1 MSDDPNTPVP
11 QLPEP
16 EGDGE
21 TRIGVDSW
29 VAESEDRQGRKGG
42 FFGPAARGWDA
53 SPDPVKL
60 FLFIAFAATLPFWM
74 NEGDLFAY
82 GLFTLLYATL
92 GLGLN
97 VVVGF
102 AGLLDLGY
110 VAYFGIGAY
119 GYALVSSAHYG
130 IHWPTLA
137 SLPAVTV
144 FTALIGLG
152 LGLTSRR
159 LVGDYFAIV
168 TLFFLQAFLVFTNT
182 ANPVIAGVGITGG
195 SSGIGNLDPLK
206 FFGYALTGVKQ
217 QYYFFLIVLCLA
229 TAGLYFANRSRT
241 GRAWRALREDP
252 LAAEV
257 MSIPVDRL
265 KRLAIVMG
273 AALAGLCGG
282 IFAAIQGAVVSSNFT
297 LNVLIFIF
305 AVVILGGMGSIAGPI
320 LGAIVINVSFQ
331 FLQPQNDHPDIK
343 RWLFYGAIVLFIVL
357 IKPWYRAVIVLV
369 GTVVF
374 GFVVHA
380 IVSGVAASSW
390 TSGIPSDAGSA
401 SIAKDIHD
409 WVVIPNSTL
418 HGGFSTYAY
427 IGLVVLVCVVR
438 SVSGWWRTAVLIP
451 TLYMTAVVWENVLAP
466 NPAVTAEIL
475 FGVLLI
481 VIMTVRPQGL
491 IGTARVEIV

>member
-1 MSDDPNTPVP
+1 MSDEPNTP
-11 QLPEP
+11 LPEP
-16 EGDGE
+16 TNAEAQ

-29 VAESEDRQGRKGG
+29 VAESEDRQARKRG

-60 FLFIAFAATLPFWM
+60 FLFIAFAATVPFWL
-74 NEGDLFAY
+74 NEGDLFSY
-82 GLFTLLYATL
+82 GLFTLIYATL

-119 GYALVSSAHYG
+119 GYALVSSPHYG
-130 IHWPTLA
+130 IHWPTLV
-137 SLPAVTV
+137 SLPAVAA

-152 LGLTSRR
+152 LGMTSRR
-159 LVGDYFAIV
+159 LIGDYFAIV

-182 ANPVIAGVGITGG
+182 ANPVIAGIGLTGG
-195 SSGIGNLDPLK
+195 SAGIANLDPLH
-206 FFGYALTGVKQ
+206 FFGYDFKSVKQ
-217 QYYFFLIVLCLA
+217 QYYFFLIVLLFA

-273 AALAGLCGG
+273 AGLAGLVGA
-282 IFAAIQGAVVSSNFT
+282 IFAATQGAAVTGNFT
-297 LNVLIFIF
+297 LNVLIIIY

-320 LGAIVINVSFQ
+320 LGAVVITVSLQ

-343 RWLFYGAIVLFIVL
+343 RWLFYGAIVLFVAL
-357 IKPWYRAVIVLV
+357 TKPWYRAVVTLV
-369 GTVVF
+369 GTAAF
-374 GFVVHA
+374 GFAVHA
-380 IVSGVAASSW
+380 IVSATAAASW
-390 TSGIPSDAGSA
+390 TSGTASDAGSA
-401 SIAKDIHD
+401 SVSKAIHD
-409 WVVIPNSTL
+409 WVIIPNQSI
-418 HGGFSTYAY
+418 HGSFATWTY

-438 SVSGWWRTAVLIP
+438 SVSGWWRTLALIP

>member
-1 MSDDPNTPVP
+1 MSDQPNTPVP
-11 QLPEP
+11 GEP
-16 EGDGE
+16 AEE
-21 TRIGVDSW
+21 AQTRIGVDSW
-29 VAESEDRQGRKGG
+29 VAESEDRKARTRG

-60 FLFIAFAATLPFWM
+60 FLFIAIFGTLPFWM
-74 NEGDLFAY
+74 NEGDLFIY
-82 GLFTLLYATL
+82 GLFTVLYATL

-119 GYALVSSAHYG
+119 GYALVSSAHYD

-137 SLPAVTV
+137 TLPAVMV
-144 FTALIGLG
+144 FTGLVG
-152 LGLTSRR
+152 LLLGLTSRR
-159 LVGDYFAIV
+159 LIGDYFAIV

-182 ANPVIAGVGITGG
+182 ANPGVAGVGLTGG

-206 FFGYALTGVKQ
+206 FFGWTLASTKQ
-217 QYYFFLIVLCLA
+217 EYYFFLVVLCLA
-229 TAGLYFANRSRT
+229 TVALYFANRSRT

-257 MSIPVDRL
+257 MSVPVNRL
-265 KRLAIVMG
+265 KRLAVVMG
-273 AALAGLCGG
+273 AALAGLCGA
-282 IFAAIQGAVVSSNFT
+282 IFAAIQTAVTSSNFT

-331 FLQPQNDHPDIK
+331 FLQPQNDHPSVK
-343 RWLFYGAIVLFIVL
+343 RWLFYGAIVLFIAL
-357 IKPWYRAVIVLV
+357 LKPWYRAVFVLL
-369 GTVVF
+369 GTVAF
-374 GFVVHA
+374 GYAVHA
-380 IVSGVAASSW
+380 IVSATAAASW
-390 TSGIPSDAGSA
+390 TGGAVIDAGS
-401 SIAKDIHD
+401 STVGKGIAD
-409 WVVIPNSTL
+409 WVVIPNQTL
-418 HGGFSTYAY
+418 HGGFDTYAY

-438 SVSGWWRTAVLIP
+438 SVSGWWRALALIP

-466 NPAVTAEIL
+466 SPAVTAEIL

-481 VIMTVRPQGL
+481 VIMTARPQGL
-491 IGTARVEIV
+491 IGTARVEVI

>member
-1 MSDDPNTPVP
+1 MSQDPNTPISESP
-11 QLPEP
+11 DE
-16 EGDGE
+16 EE
-21 TRIGVDSW
+21 KTRIGVDSW
-29 VAESEDRQGRKGG
+29 VAEAEGRQAGKRG

-60 FLFIAFAATLPFWM
+60 FLFIAVAATLPFWL
-74 NEGDLFAY
+74 NEGDLFSY

-119 GYALVSSAHYG
+119 GYALVSSPHYG
-130 IHWPTLA
+130 IHWPSLA
-137 SLPAVTV
+137 SLPAVAV

-159 LVGDYFAIV
+159 LIGDYFAIV

-182 ANPVIAGVGITGG
+182 ANPVIHGIGLTGG
-195 SSGIGNLDPLK
+195 SSGIGNVDPLK
-206 FFGYALTGVKQ
+206 FFGYALTTVKQ
-217 QYYFFLIVLCLA
+217 QYYFFLIVLSLA

-257 MSIPVDRL
+257 MSIPVNRL
-265 KRLAIVMG
+265 KRLAILMG
-273 AALAGLCGG
+273 AGLAGLCGA
-282 IFAAIQGAVVSSNFT
+282 IFAAIQLAVTSSNFT
-297 LNVLIFIF
+297 LNVLIVIF

-320 LGAIVINVSFQ
+320 LGAIVINVSLQ

-343 RWLFYGAIVLFIVL
+343 RWLFYGAIALFVVLM
-357 IKPWYRAVIVLV
+357 KPWYRAVVVLA
-369 GTVVF
+369 GTVAF
-374 GFVVHA
+374 GFAVHA
-380 IVSGVAASSW
+380 IVSATTAASW
-390 TSGIPSDAGSA
+390 TAGAAADTGSA
-401 SIAKDIHD
+401 SMAKHIAG
-409 WVVIPNSTL
+409 WVIIPVG
-418 HGGFSTYAY
+418 HGNFDTIAY
-427 IGLVVLVCVVR
+427 IVLVAAVCVVR
-438 SVSGWWRTAVLIP
+438 SVSGWWRTLALVP
-451 TLYMTAVVWENVLAP
+451 TLYLTAVVWENVLAP
-466 NPAVTAEIL
+466 SPAVTAEIL

>member
-1 MSDDPNTPVP
+1 MSDESNTPA
-11 QLPEP
+11 PEQP
-16 EGDGE
+16 DAEAE

-29 VAESEDRQGRKGG
+29 VAESEDRQARKRG

-60 FLFIAFAATLPFWM
+60 FLFIAVAGTLPFWM
-74 NEGDLFAY
+74 NTGDLFAY
-82 GLFTLLYATL
+82 GLFTVLYATL

-119 GYALVSSAHYG
+119 GYALVSSAQYG
-130 IHWPTLA
+130 IHWPTLV
-137 SLPAVTV
+137 SLPAVMV
-144 FTALIGLG
+144 FTGLIGLG
-152 LGLTSRR
+152 LGFTSRR

-182 ANPVIAGVGITGG
+182 ANPVIAGVGLTGG
-195 SSGIGNLDPLK
+195 SSGIGQLDPLR
-206 FFGYALTGVKQ
+206 FFGHDLITIKQ
-217 QYYFFLIVLCLA
+217 QYYFFLGVLIVA

-257 MSIPVDRL
+257 MSIPVNRL

-273 AALAGLCGG
+273 AALAGLCGA

-305 AVVILGGMGSIAGPI
+305 AVVILGGLGSIAGPI

-343 RWLFYGAIVLFIVL
+343 RWLFYGLIVLFIAL
-357 IKPWYRAVIVLV
+357 TKPWYRAVVTLV
-369 GTVVF
+369 GTVAF
-374 GFVVHA
+374 GFAVHA
-380 IVSGVAASSW
+380 IVSATAAASW
-390 TSGIPSDAGSA
+390 TSGVPSDTGSA
-401 SIAKDIHD
+401 SVAKAIHD
-409 WVVIPNSTL
+409 WVVIPNPSL
-418 HGGFSTYAY
+418 HGGFATYAY

-438 SVSGWWRTAVLIP
+438 SVSGWWRTLALIP

-466 NPAVTAEIL
+466 SPAVTAEIL

-491 IGTARVEIV
+491 IGTTRVEIV

>member
-1 MSDDPNTPVP
+1 MSDDPHTP
-11 QLPEP
+11 LPEP
-16 EGDGE
+16 SDAADE

-29 VAESEDRQGRKGG
+29 VAEAEGRQARKRG

-60 FLFIAFAATLPFWM
+60 FLFIAFAATLPFWL
-74 NEGDLFAY
+74 NEGDLFVY

-119 GYALVSSAHYG
+119 GYALVSSPHYG
-130 IHWPTLA
+130 IHWPSLA
-137 SLPAVTV
+137 SLPAVAV
-144 FTALIGLG
+144 FTGLIGLG
-152 LGLTSRR
+152 LGFTSRR
-159 LVGDYFAIV
+159 LIGDYFAIV

-182 ANPVIAGVGITGG
+182 ANPVIHGTGLTGG
-195 SSGIGNLDPLK
+195 SSGIGNVDPLK
-206 FFGYALTGVKQ
+206 FFGYELTTTKQ
-217 QYYFFLIVLCLA
+217 QYYFFLIVLSLA

-257 MSIPVDRL
+257 MSIPVNRL
-265 KRLAIVMG
+265 KRLAILMG
-273 AALAGLCGG
+273 AALAGLCGA
-282 IFAAIQGAVVSSNFT
+282 IFAAIQLAVTSSNFT
-297 LNVLIFIF
+297 LNVLIIMF
-305 AVVILGGMGSIAGPI
+305 AVVILGGLGSIAGPI
-320 LGAIVINVSFQ
+320 LGAIVINVSLQ

-343 RWLFYGAIVLFIVL
+343 RWLFYGAIALFIAL
-357 IKPWYRAVIVLV
+357 MKPWYRAVVVLV
-369 GTVVF
+369 GTVAL
-374 GFVVHA
+374 GFAVHA
-380 IVSGVAASSW
+380 IVSATTAASW
-390 TSGIPSDAGSA
+390 TAGNAADAGSA
-401 SIAKDIHD
+401 SMGKHIAG
-409 WVVIPNSTL
+409 WVIIPVG
-418 HGGFSTYAY
+418 HGNFDTIAY
-427 IGLVVLVCVVR
+427 IVLVAAVCVVR
-438 SVSGWWRTAVLIP
+438 SVSGWWRALALIP

-466 NPAVTAEIL
+466 SPAVTAEIL

-491 IGTARVEIV
+491 IGTARVEII

>member
-1 MSDDPNTPVP
+1 MSDEPNNPVP
-11 QLPEP
+11 EQPDAEAQ
-16 EGDGE
+16 

-29 VAESEDRQGRKGG
+29 VAESEDRQARKGG

-60 FLFIAFAATLPFWM
+60 FLFIAVAGTIPFWM
-74 NEGDLFAY
+74 NTGDLFVY
-82 GLFTLLYATL
+82 GLFTVLYATL

-97 VVVGF
+97 TVVGF

-119 GYALVSSAHYG
+119 GYALVSSAHYD
-130 IHWPTLA
+130 IHWPTLV
-137 SLPAVTV
+137 SLPAVMV
-144 FTALIGLG
+144 FTGLIGLL

-159 LVGDYFAIV
+159 LLGDYFAIV

-182 ANPVIAGVGITGG
+182 ANPDIAGVGLTGG

-206 FFGYALTGVKQ
+206 FFGHSLTSVKS
-217 QYYFFLIVLCLA
+217 QYYFFLGVLVLA

-257 MSIPVDRL
+257 MSIPVNRL
-265 KRLAIVMG
+265 KRLAVVMG
-273 AALAGLCGG
+273 AALAGLCGA
-282 IFAAIQGAVVSSNFT
+282 IFAAIQTAVTSSNFT
-297 LNVLIFIF
+297 LNVLIIIF

-320 LGAIVINVSFQ
+320 LGAIVINVSLQ

-343 RWLFYGAIVLFIVL
+343 RWLFYAAIVLFIAL
-357 IKPWYRAVIVLV
+357 MKPWYRGVIVLV
-369 GTVVF
+369 GTVAF
-374 GFVVHA
+374 GYAVHA
-380 IVSGVAASSW
+380 IVSATAAASW
-390 TSGIPSDAGSA
+390 TSGAASDAGSA
-401 SIAKDIHD
+401 SVAKGLHD
-409 WVVIPNSTL
+409 WVVIPNATL
-418 HGGFSTYAY
+418 HGGFNTYAY

-438 SVSGWWRTAVLIP
+438 SVSGWWRTLVLIP

-481 VIMTVRPQGL
+481 IIMTVRPQGL

>member
-1 MSDDPNTPVP
+1 MSDDPHTP
-11 QLPEP
+11 LPEP
-16 EGDGE
+16 SDPADE

-29 VAESEDRQGRKGG
+29 VAQAEGRRTRSRG
-42 FFGPAARGWDA
+42 FFGLAARGWDY

-60 FLFIAFAATLPFWM
+60 FLFIAFAATLPFWL
-74 NEGDLFAY
+74 NEGDLFVY

-119 GYALVSSAHYG
+119 GYALVSSPHYG
-130 IHWPTLA
+130 IHWPSLA
-137 SLPAVTV
+137 SLPAVAV
-144 FTALIGLG
+144 FTGLIGLG

-159 LVGDYFAIV
+159 LIGDYFAIV

-182 ANPVIAGVGITGG
+182 ANPVIHGTGLTGG
-195 SSGIGNLDPLK
+195 SSGIGNVDPLK
-206 FFGYALTGVKQ
+206 FFGYELTTTKQ
-217 QYYFFLIVLCLA
+217 QYYFFLIVLSLA

-257 MSIPVDRL
+257 MSIPVNRL
-265 KRLAIVMG
+265 KRLAILMG
-273 AALAGLCGG
+273 AALAGLCGA
-282 IFAAIQGAVVSSNFT
+282 IFAAIQLAVTSSNFT
-297 LNVLIFIF
+297 LNVLIVMF
-305 AVVILGGMGSIAGPI
+305 AVVILGGLGSIAGPI
-320 LGAIVINVSFQ
+320 LGAIVINVSLQ

-343 RWLFYGAIVLFIVL
+343 RWLFYGAIALFIAL
-357 IKPWYRAVIVLV
+357 MKPWYRAVVVLV
-369 GTVVF
+369 GTVAF
-374 GFVVHA
+374 GFAVHA
-380 IVSGVAASSW
+380 IVSATTAASW
-390 TSGIPSDAGSA
+390 TAGNGADAGSA
-401 SIAKDIHD
+401 SMGKHIAG
-409 WVVIPNSTL
+409 WVILPVG
-418 HGGFSTYAY
+418 HGNFDTIAY
-427 IGLVVLVCVVR
+427 IVLVAAVCVVR
-438 SVSGWWRTAVLIP
+438 SVSGWWRALALIP

-466 NPAVTAEIL
+466 SPAVTAEIL

>member
-1 MSDDPNTPVP
+1 MSDEPNNPVP
-11 QLPEP
+11 EQPDAEAQ
-16 EGDGE
+16 

-29 VAESEDRQGRKGG
+29 VAESEDRQARKGG

-53 SPDPVKL
+53 SPDSVKL
-60 FLFIAFAATLPFWM
+60 FPFIAVAGTIPFWM
-74 NEGDLFAY
+74 NTGDLFVY
-82 GLFTLLYATL
+82 GLFTVLYATL

-97 VVVGF
+97 TVVGF

-119 GYALVSSAHYG
+119 GYALVSSAHYD
-130 IHWPTLA
+130 IHWPTLV
-137 SLPAVTV
+137 SLPAVMV
-144 FTALIGLG
+144 FTGLIGLL

-159 LVGDYFAIV
+159 LLGDYFAIV

-182 ANPVIAGVGITGG
+182 ANPDIAGVGLTGG

-206 FFGYALTGVKQ
+206 FFGHSLTSVKS
-217 QYYFFLIVLCLA
+217 QYYFFLGVLVLA

-257 MSIPVDRL
+257 MSIPVNRL
-265 KRLAIVMG
+265 KRLAVVMG
-273 AALAGLCGG
+273 AALAGLCGA
-282 IFAAIQGAVVSSNFT
+282 IFAAIQTAVTSSNFT
-297 LNVLIFIF
+297 LNVLIIIF

-320 LGAIVINVSFQ
+320 LGAIVINVSLQ

-343 RWLFYGAIVLFIVL
+343 RWLFYAAIVLFIAL
-357 IKPWYRAVIVLV
+357 MKPWYRGVIVLV
-369 GTVVF
+369 GTVAF
-374 GFVVHA
+374 GYAVHA
-380 IVSGVAASSW
+380 IVSATAAASW
-390 TSGIPSDAGSA
+390 TSGAASDAGSA
-401 SIAKDIHD
+401 SVAKGLHD
-409 WVVIPNSTL
+409 WVVIPNATL
-418 HGGFSTYAY
+418 HGGFNTYAY

-438 SVSGWWRTAVLIP
+438 SVSGWWRTLVLIP

-481 VIMTVRPQGL
+481 IIMTVRPQGL

>member
-1 MSDDPNTPVP
+1 MTDDPNTPA
-11 QLPEP
+11 LPEP
-16 EGDGE
+16 DADE

-29 VAESEDRQGRKGG
+29 VAQAEGRQARKGG

-53 SPDPVKL
+53 SPDPFKL
-60 FLFIAFAATLPFWM
+60 FLFIAVAATLPFWL
-74 NEGDLFAY
+74 NTGDLFAY
-82 GLFTLLYATL
+82 GLYTLIYAIL

-119 GYALVSSAHYG
+119 GYALVSSGHYN

-137 SLPAVTV
+137 ALPAVTV

-152 LGLTSRR
+152 LGFTSRR

-182 ANPVIAGVGITGG
+182 ADPVIGGVDITGG
-195 SSGIGNLDPLK
+195 SSGIGNLDPLH
-206 FFGYALTGVKQ
+206 FFGKSLTTVKQ
-217 QYYFFLIVLCLA
+217 QYWFFLAVLIFA

-257 MSIPVDRL
+257 MSVPVDRL

-273 AALAGLCGG
+273 AALAGLCGA
-282 IFAAIQGAVVSSNFT
+282 IFAATQGSVVSSYFT
-297 LNVLIFIF
+297 LNVLIFIY

-331 FLQPQNDHPDIK
+331 FLQPQNDHPDLK
-343 RWLFYGAIVLFIVL
+343 RWLFYGAIVLFVAL
-357 IKPWYRAVIVLV
+357 IKPWYRAVVVLA
-369 GTVVF
+369 GTAAF
-374 GFVVHA
+374 GFAVHA
-380 IVSGVAASSW
+380 IVSATAAGSW
-390 TSGIPSDAGSA
+390 TSGTASDTGATSV
-401 SIAKDIHD
+401 AKAIHD
-409 WVVIPNSTL
+409 WVILPNPSL
-418 HGGFSTYAY
+418 HGNFATISY
-427 IGLVVLVCVVR
+427 ILLVAAVCLVR
-438 SVSGWWRTAVLIP
+438 SVSGWWRALALIP
-451 TLYMTAVVWENVLAP
+451 TLYLTAVVWENVLAP

-491 IGTARVEIV
+491 LGTARVEIV

>member
-1 MSDDPNTPVP
+1 MTDEPNTP
-11 QLPEP
+11 LPEP
-16 EGDGE
+16 DEKTE
-21 TRIGVDSW
+21 ARIGVDSW
-29 VAESEDRQGRKGG
+29 VAESEDRQARRRG

-60 FLFIAFAATLPFWM
+60 FLFIAFAATLPFWL
-74 NEGDLFAY
+74 NEGDLFIY

-119 GYALVSSAHYG
+119 GYALVSSEHYK
-130 IHWPTLA
+130 IHWPSLL
-137 SLPAVTV
+137 SLPAITI
-144 FTALIGLG
+144 FTGLIGLG

-159 LVGDYFAIV
+159 LIGDYFAIV

-182 ANPVIAGVGITGG
+182 ANPTIAGIGLTGG
-195 SSGIGNLDPLK
+195 SSGIGNLDPLH
-206 FFGYALTGVKQ
+206 FFGFHVNSTKE
-217 QYYFFLIVLCLA
+217 QYYFFLGVLCLA
-229 TAGLYFANRSRT
+229 TAGLYFANLSRT

-273 AALAGLCGG
+273 AALAGLCGA
-282 IFAAIQGAVVSSNFT
+282 IFAAIQLAVVSTNFT
-297 LNVLIFIF
+297 LNVLIIIY

-320 LGAIVINVSFQ
+320 LGAIVINVSLQ
-331 FLQPQNDHPDIK
+331 FLQPQNDHPDVK
-343 RWLFYGAIVLFIVL
+343 RWLFYGAIVLLVAL
-357 IKPWYRAVIVLV
+357 MKPWYRAVVVLV
-369 GTVVF
+369 GTAAF
-374 GFVVHA
+374 GIAVHA
-380 IVSGVAASSW
+380 IVSAAAGASWTAGVA
-390 TSGIPSDAGSA
+390 SDAGSA
-401 SIAKDIHD
+401 AAGRHIAD
-409 WVVIPNSTL
+409 WVVMPVGHPNFDTIV
-418 HGGFSTYAY
+418 Y
-427 IGLVVLVCVVR
+427 IALVVAVCVVR
-438 SVSGWWRTAVLIP
+438 SVSGWWRTLALIP
-451 TLYMTAVVWENVLAP
+451 TLYLTAVVWENVLAP

-481 VIMTVRPQGL
+481 ALMTVRPQGL

>member
-1 MSDDPNTPVP
+1 MSDEPNTPVP
-11 QLPEP
+11 APPDAEAQ
-16 EGDGE
+16 

-29 VAESEDRQGRKGG
+29 VAESEDRQARKGG
-42 FFGPAARGWDA
+42 LFGPAARGWDA

-60 FLFIAFAATLPFWM
+60 FLFIAVAATLPFWL
-74 NEGDLFAY
+74 NTGDLFAY
-82 GLFTLLYATL
+82 GLFTLIYATL

-119 GYALVSSAHYG
+119 GYALVSSQHYG

-137 SLPAVTV
+137 SLPAVAV
-144 FTALIGLG
+144 FTGLIGLG

-182 ANPVIAGVGITGG
+182 ANPVIHGVGLTGG
-195 SSGIGNLDPLK
+195 SSGIGNVDPLS
-206 FFGYALTGVKQ
+206 FFGHDLTTVKQ
-217 QYYFFLIVLCLA
+217 QFYFFLGVLILA
-229 TAGLYFANRSRT
+229 TAGLYFANLSRT

-257 MSIPVDRL
+257 MSIPVNRL
-265 KRLAIVMG
+265 KRLAIVIG
-273 AALAGLCGG
+273 ATLAGLCGG
-282 IFAAIQGAVVSSNFT
+282 IFAAIQGAVVSGNFT
-297 LNVLIFIF
+297 LNVLIVIF
-305 AVVILGGMGSIAGPI
+305 AVVILGGTGSIAGPI
-320 LGAIVINVSFQ
+320 IGAIVINVSFQ
-331 FLQPQNDHPDIK
+331 FLQPQNDHPDLK
-343 RWLFYGAIVLFIVL
+343 RWLFYGAIILFIAL
-357 IKPWYRAVIVLV
+357 MKPWYRAVVVLV
-369 GTVVF
+369 GTAAF
-374 GFVVHA
+374 GLAVHA
-380 IVSGVAASSW
+380 IVSATTAASW
-390 TSGIPSDAGSA
+390 TAGTPVDTGSGSV
-401 SIAKDIHD
+401 AKAIHD
-409 WVVIPNSTL
+409 WVIIPNPTL
-418 HGGFSTYAY
+418 HGNFNTIAY
-427 IGLVVLVCVVR
+427 IVLVAAICVAR
-438 SVSGWWRTAVLIP
+438 SASGWWRTLALIP
-451 TLYMTAVVWENVLAP
+451 TFYMTGVVWENVLAP

>member
-1 MSDDPNTPVP
+1 MSDESLTPRE
-11 QLPEP
+11 EP
-16 EGDGE
+16 PDEE
-21 TRIGVDSW
+21 AQTRIGVDSW
-29 VAESEDRQGRKGG
+29 VAESEEREARKGG

-60 FLFIAFAATLPFWM
+60 FLFIAVAGTLPFWM
-74 NEGDLFAY
+74 NTGDLFIY
-82 GLFTLLYATL
+82 GLFTVLYATL

-119 GYALVSSAHYG
+119 GYALVSSNHYD
-130 IHWPTLA
+130 IHWPTLV

-144 FTALIGLG
+144 FTGLIGLG

-182 ANPVIAGVGITGG
+182 ANPVIAGVGLTGG

-206 FFGYALTGVKQ
+206 FFGYALTSVKQ
-217 QYYFFLIVLCLA
+217 QYYFFLVVLIVA

-282 IFAAIQGAVVSSNFT
+282 IFAAIQTAVTSSNFT

-343 RWLFYGAIVLFIVL
+343 RWLFYGAIVLFIAL
-357 IKPWYRAVIVLV
+357 TKPWYRAVVVLV

-374 GFVVHA
+374 GFAVHA
-380 IVSGVAASSW
+380 IVSATTAASW
-390 TSGIPSDAGSA
+390 TGGAVSDTGSA
-401 SIAKDIHD
+401 SVSRAIHD
-409 WVVIPNSTL
+409 WVVIPNPAL
-418 HGGFSTYAY
+418 HGSFATYAY

-438 SVSGWWRTAVLIP
+438 SVSGWWRSFALIP

-491 IGTARVEIV
+491 IGTARVEVV

>member
-1 MSDDPNTPVP
+1 MTDEPNTP
-11 QLPEP
+11 LPEP
-16 EGDGE
+16 EPTDAEVE

-29 VAESEDRQGRKGG
+29 VAESEDRQARKRG

-60 FLFIAFAATLPFWM
+60 FLFIAVAATLPFWL
-74 NEGDLFAY
+74 NTGDLFAY
-82 GLFTLLYATL
+82 GLYTLIYAIL

-119 GYALVSSAHYG
+119 GYALVSSDHYR
-130 IHWPTLA
+130 IHWPTLVA
-137 SLPAVTV
+137 LPAITV

-159 LVGDYFAIV
+159 LIGDYFAIV

-182 ANPVIAGVGITGG
+182 ANPVIHGVGLTGG
-195 SSGIGNLDPLK
+195 SSGIGNLDPLH
-206 FFGYALTGVKQ
+206 FGTHDLTTVKQ
-217 QYYFFLIVLCLA
+217 QYWFFLIVLIFA

-241 GRAWRALREDP
+241 GRGWRALREDP

-257 MSIPVDRL
+257 MSIPVNRL

-273 AALAGLCGG
+273 AALAGFCGA
-282 IFAAIQGAVVSSNFT
+282 IFAATQGSVVTSYFT
-297 LNVLIFIF
+297 LNVLIIIY

-331 FLQPQNDHPDIK
+331 FLQPQNDHPDVK
-343 RWLFYGAIVLFIVL
+343 RWLFYGALVLFVAL
-357 IKPWYRAVIVLV
+357 SKPWYRAVVVLV

-374 GFVVHA
+374 GFAVHA
-380 IVSGVAASSW
+380 IVSATAADSW
-390 TSGIPSDAGSA
+390 TSGIPADAGS
-401 SIAKDIHD
+401 SSLGKHISD
-409 WVVIPNSTL
+409 WVIIPATS
-418 HGGFSTYAY
+418 HGDFNTVLY
-427 IGLVVLVCVVR
+427 IALVAAVCVVR
-438 SVSGWWRTAVLIP
+438 SVSGWWRTVALIP
-451 TLYMTAVVWENVLAP
+451 TLYLTAVVWENVLSP

-481 VIMTVRPQGL
+481 VIMTARPQGL

>member
-1 MSDDPNTPVP
+1 MSDEPHTPA
-11 QLPEP
+11 QEP
-16 EGDGE
+16 PDADAE

-29 VAESEDRQGRKGG
+29 VAEAEGRQARKRG

-60 FLFIAFAATLPFWM
+60 FLFIAVAATLPFWM
-74 NEGDLFAY
+74 NVGDLFAY

-137 SLPAVTV
+137 SLPAVMV

-182 ANPVIAGVGITGG
+182 ANPVIGGVGLTGG

-206 FFGYALTGVKQ
+206 FFGYSLTTVKQ
-217 QYYFFLIVLCLA
+217 QYFFFLIVLCLA

-241 GRAWRALREDP
+241 GRGWRALREDP
-252 LAAEV
+252 LAAEA

-282 IFAAIQGAVVSSNFT
+282 IFAAIQGAVVSGNFT
-297 LNVLIFIF
+297 LNVLIVIY

-331 FLQPQNDHPDIK
+331 FLQPQNDHPDVK
-343 RWLFYGAIVLFIVL
+343 RWLFYGAIALFIAL
-357 IKPWYRAVIVLV
+357 MKPWYRAVVVLV
-369 GTVVF
+369 GTVGF
-374 GFVVHA
+374 GFAVHA
-380 IVSGVAASSW
+380 IVSATAAASW
-390 TSGIPSDAGSA
+390 TAGTAAEAGSA
-401 SIAKDIHD
+401 SAGKSIAD
-409 WVVIPNSTL
+409 WVIIPVG
-418 HGGFSTYAY
+418 HGSFDTYAY

-438 SVSGWWRTAVLIP
+438 SVSGWWRTLALIP

-481 VIMTVRPQGL
+481 ALMTARPQGL
-491 IGTARVEIV
+491 VGTARVEVV

>member
-1 MSDDPNTPVP
+1 MSDESGTPI
-11 QLPEP
+11 PEP
-16 EGDGE
+16 SEAEDR
-21 TRIGVDSW
+21 TQIGVDAW
-29 VAESEDRQGRKGG
+29 VAQAEEL
-42 FFGPAARGWDA
+42 AARPRGAFGYGGRAWDF

-60 FLFIAFAATLPFWM
+60 FLFIAVAATLPFWM
-74 NEGDLFAY
+74 NVGDLFAY

-119 GYALVSSAHYG
+119 GYALVSSEHYG

-144 FTALIGLG
+144 FTGLIGLG
-152 LGLTSRR
+152 LGFTSRR

-182 ANPVIAGVGITGG
+182 ANPVIAGVGLTGG

-206 FFGYALTGVKQ
+206 FFGYSLTTVRQ
-217 QYYFFLIVLCLA
+217 QYYFFLIVLSLA
-229 TAGLYFANRSRT
+229 TIGLYFANRSRT

-265 KRLAIVMG
+265 KRLAILMG
-273 AALAGLCGG
+273 AALAGLCGA
-282 IFAAIQGAVVSSNFT
+282 IFAAIQTAVTSSNFT
-297 LNVLIFIF
+297 INVLIVIY

-331 FLQPQNDHPDIK
+331 FLQPQNDHPGVK
-343 RWLFYGAIVLFIVL
+343 RWLFYGAIVLFVAL
-357 IKPWYRAVIVLV
+357 MKPWYRAVVVLL
-369 GTVVF
+369 GTLAF
-374 GFVVHA
+374 GFAFHA
-380 IVSGVAASSW
+380 IVSATAAHSWTAGHASEVGSTSVANAISDWVIIPVGHGNFDTIAYIALVAA
-390 TSGIPSDAGSA
+390 
-401 SIAKDIHD
+401 
-409 WVVIPNSTL
+409 
-418 HGGFSTYAY
+418 
-427 IGLVVLVCVVR
+427 VCVVR
-438 SVSGWWRTAVLIP
+438 SVSGWWRTLALIP
-451 TLYMTAVVWENVLAP
+451 TLYLTAVVWENVLSP
-466 NPAVTAEIL
+466 SPAVTAEIL
-475 FGVLLI
+475 FGVMLI
-481 VIMTVRPQGL
+481 ALMTARPQGL